1 MRKKNIVIFKI
12 FFVLLIVLLSGCKSA
27 NQKKIENAE
36 LNQVTNGG
44 TLQSRG
50 TYKLKDGTLQIFKE
64 IQLSKNINQDPAKLA
79 TSDSEKKQIKKLL
92 ANDFTKEDK
101 EPEQNELFQTYNK
114 KIKNSY
120 AQIDEENK
128 KTYLYGDEYKKEF
141 NWVDNEGK
149 RLIDSN
155 KVEYSFTKE

>member
-1 MRKKNIVIFKI
+1 MSSYEEKNIVIFKI

-50 TYKLKDGTLQIFKE
+50 TYKLKVGTLQIFKE

-79 TSDSEKKQIKKLL
+79 TSDSEKEQIKKLL
-92 ANDFTKEDK
+92 ANDFTKEDNK
-101 EPEQNELFQTYNK
+101 PEQNELFQTYNK
-114 KIKNSY
+114 KIKNCY

-128 KTYLYGDEYKKEF
+128 KTQENNGEHLRF
-141 NWVDNEGK
+141 SVQF
-149 RLIDSN
+149 I
-155 KVEYSFTKE
+155 